1 MTPMVEAAL
10 LRYLAVAHFG
20 RGRGEWSEGEA
31 PVHWRDVVAE
41 ALRPQAAALRSL
53 WAARGANFEAA
64 VDGTRLAIALQPLMQ
79 QAAREALDRL

>member
-1 MTPMVEAAL
+1 M
-10 LRYLAVAHFG
+10 
-20 RGRGEWSEGEA
+20 
-31 PVHWRDVVAE
+31 HWRDVVAE

-79 QAAREALDRL
+79 QAAREALDRLYPGAWIAPGGGAAPAPEAMAPSAQA